1 MTVLDECLKIEGF
14 RIDGVAVFVIGGD
27 LDAAAAR
34 SLRTAFE
41 RLGPDDHVYVDC
53 AGVGFIDPSG
63 LRVLHDLADRNV
75 AAGCPLHLMAS
86 PEVRRSIEISGL
98 EHLFALD

>member
-14 RIDGVAVFVIGGD
+14 RVDGVAVFVVGGD
-27 LDAAAAR
+27 LDETAAR
-34 SLRTAFE
+34 SLRAAFE

-53 AGVGFIDPSG
+53 AAVDFIDPSG
-63 LRVLHDLADRNV
+63 LSVLHDLADRNV

-86 PEVRRSIEISGL
+86 AQVRRSIEIGGL

>member
-1 MTVLDECLKIEGF
+1 MTVLDDSLNIEGF
-14 RIDGVAVFVIGGD
+14 RIDGIAVFVVGGE

-34 SLRTAFE
+34 SLRAAIE
-41 RLGPDDHVYVDC
+41 RLDPDDHVYVDC

-75 AAGCPLHLMAS
+75 AAGCPLHLIAS
-86 PEVRRSIEISGL
+86 AEVRRSIEISGL